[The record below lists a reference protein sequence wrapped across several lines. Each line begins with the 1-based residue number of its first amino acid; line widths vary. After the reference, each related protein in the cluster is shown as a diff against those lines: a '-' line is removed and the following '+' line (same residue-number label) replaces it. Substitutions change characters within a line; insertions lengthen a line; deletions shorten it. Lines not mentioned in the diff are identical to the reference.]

1 MMNTIILFDCR
12 GIDGAFKVVV
22 KPFKQLLTINA
33 FVMSPNGGKQLP
45 AVYILMSSKLGQ
57 DYEMVFICIA
67 W

>member
-1 MMNTIILFDCR
+1 MNTIILFDCR
-12 GIDGAFKVVV
+12 GIDGTFKVVV

-45 AVYILMSSKLGQ
+45 AVYILMSSKLRQ